1 MFCGCLDLN
10 IGVRTTD
17 FPGNRRP
24 TRNSQKNEQDILL
37 GQVGDAITVMVPS
50 GKVAGDFIAVEG
62 SNGQLVMAQIPQG
75 LTSGDLFQVKV
86 PSSGGGNYGKPS
98 EPQGYQHSINHGNSN
113 HPEPSAPM
121 YEESPYYQN
130 HSEKPMA
137 VPVTQQSDTQ
147 NSSIFDSLQSS
158 QRPATQPVVQNHVYK
173 NEVNNERNQDNKGNP
188 IEVIAPLVAGSA
200 LIGAAGMMI
209 GKHNHS

>member
-10 IGVRTTD
+10 IGVSTTD
-17 FPGNRRP
+17 FPGNRRQ
-24 TRNSQKNEQDILL
+24 TRNAQKNQQEQDIIL

-50 GKVAGDFIAVEG
+50 DKVAGDFIAVEG

-86 PSSGGGNYGKPS
+86 PSAGRNSGIPS
-98 EPQGYQHSINHGNSN
+98 EQSYQQSINHGGSN

-121 YEESPYYQN
+121 YEESPYHQN
-130 HSEKPMA
+130 YSEKPMA
-137 VPVTQQSDTQ
+137 VPVTQQSNTQ

-158 QRPATQPVVQNHVYK
+158 QQPATQPAVQNYNK
-173 NEVNNERNQDNKGNP
+173 SEVNNQQKQDDKGNP

>member
-10 IGVRTTD
+10 IGVSTTD

-24 TRNSQKNEQDILL
+24 TRNAQKNQQEQDIIL
-37 GQVGDAITVMVPS
+37 GQVGHAITVMVPS
-50 GKVAGDFIAVEG
+50 DKVAGDFIAVEG

-86 PSSGGGNYGKPS
+86 PSAGRNSGIPS
-98 EPQGYQHSINHGNSN
+98 EQSYQHSINHVSSN
-113 HPEPSAPM
+113 HPEPSAPI

-130 HSEKPMA
+130 DSVKPMA
-137 VPVTQQSDTQ
+137 VPVTQQSNTQ

-158 QRPATQPVVQNHVYK
+158 QQPATQPAVQNYNK
-173 NEVNNERNQDNKGNP
+173 SEVNNQQKQDDKGNP